1 MDLLQNPFH
10 ILTASPRDNRRR
22 IMELADE
29 RSLLLDSSQCMAARS
44 DLTNPRKRLSAEIA
58 WLPGIGPKRADEMLS
73 LLESS
78 PTDLLSVDKLSSTA
92 RANLLAAGLARLYK
106 HLQTRTE
113 YPGQARTRLWCRLH
127 PGNAKPRGHR
137 L

>member
-92 RANLLAAGLARLYK
+92 RANLLAAGLARLP
-106 HLQTRTE
+106 TRNVDDTGRWILE
-113 YPGQARTRLWCRLH
+113 IAWAFVENGWRSR
-127 PGNAKPRGHR
+127 
-137 L
+137 

>member
-29 RSLLLDSSQCMAARS
+29 RSLLHDSSEVMEARS

-58 WLPGIGPKRADEMLS
+58 WLPGIGPKRAGEVLS
-73 LLESS
+73 PLLCDRW
-78 PTDLLSVDKLSSTA
+78 PV
-92 RANLLAAGLARLYK
+92 
-106 HLQTRTE
+106 Q
-113 YPGQARTRLWCRLH
+113 CRGRWGEISWH
-127 PGNAKPRGHR
+127 
-137 L
+137 